1 MSLDESSYP
10 GIGQLSNAA
19 NECLFLE
26 PRPTPLGLLG
36 QVSKDSISRELLIVE
51 LRGYSVGPDL
61 YRSVNFVTE
70 YASTNGR

>member
-36 QVSKDSISRELLIVE
+36 QVSKDSIPRELLIVE
-51 LRGYSVGPDL
+51 LRGATGLDLTFTGP
-61 YRSVNFVTE
+61 
-70 YASTNGR
+70 